1 MKAAYISEHGGV
13 DTLLYSDLPDPI
25 PRRNEVL
32 VRVKACGVNHLDVWV
47 RKGLPHFGPR
57 RFPHIPGSDIAGEVA
72 AAGPYAPPAMLE
84 SQVVLYPG
92 VSCGYCARCLA
103 GRDDLCSRYQ
113 IMGVDLP
120 GGYAELVKIPADS
133 LIPLPAGMPWERAAC
148 IPGVFATAW
157 SMLLEKGKLQPGE
170 WVLIHAAGSGVGSAA
185 IQLARLIGA
194 NIIAT
199 ASSDDKLEKARALG
213 VQYLVNY
220 KIQDFL
226 REVRRITQRR
236 GVDVVIEHIGQDV
249 WERNLLCLAAGG
261 RLVTCGV
268 TSGYEA
274 KTDLRHVFYRQLQI
288 FGNKGSSKATLK
300 KVVRLLA
307 EEKIEP
313 VLDRVLPLKE
323 ARRAHHLLEGREVFG
338 KIVLIPG

>member
-13 DTLLYSDLPDPI
+13 DTPLYSDLPDPI

-120 GGYAELVKIPADS
+120 GGYAELVKIPRRQPDPFACRDAMGACGVYPWS
-133 LIPLPAGMPWERAAC
+133 VRHGMVDAIGKGKAPAGGM
-148 IPGVFATAW
+148 GVNPRCGQW
-157 SMLLEKGKLQPGE
+157 RGE
-170 WVLIHAAGSGVGSAA
+170 CCHPTGSAH
-185 IQLARLIGA
+185 RG
-194 NIIAT
+194 
-199 ASSDDKLEKARALG
+199 EYHRHG
-213 VQYLVNY
+213 
-220 KIQDFL
+220 
-226 REVRRITQRR
+226 EQR
-236 GVDVVIEHIGQDV
+236 
-249 WERNLLCLAAGG
+249 
-261 RLVTCGV
+261 
-268 TSGYEA
+268 
-274 KTDLRHVFYRQLQI
+274 
-288 FGNKGSSKATLK
+288 
-300 KVVRLLA
+300 
-307 EEKIEP
+307 
-313 VLDRVLPLKE
+313 
-323 ARRAHHLLEGREVFG
+323 
-338 KIVLIPG
+338 